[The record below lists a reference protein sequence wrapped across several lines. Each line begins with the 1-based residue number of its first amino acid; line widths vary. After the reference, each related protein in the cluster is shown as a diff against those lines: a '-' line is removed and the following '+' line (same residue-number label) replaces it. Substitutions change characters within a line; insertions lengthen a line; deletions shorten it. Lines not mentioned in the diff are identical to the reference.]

1 MAYDKEYYEKNK
13 ERIREYNRRWYQ
25 GHRDQKLAQQK
36 RWRDSHVEHHA
47 EYDRQWRKKNRAR
60 QNELS
65 DRWRKEKTGDAT
77 KKVRYRIRK
86 GEIIPQPC
94 EVCGHPHAE
103 AHHDDYNKPL
113 DVRWL
118 CRECHLAWHREN
130 KPVYL
135 EKGT

>member
-1 MAYDKEYYEKNK
+1 MAYDKEYYEKNR
-13 ERIREYNRRWYQ
+13 ERILAWQKEWRKKNKEKENARVRKWREENRDHHNEYNR
-25 GHRDQKLAQQK
+25 A
-36 RWRDSHVEHHA
+36 
-47 EYDRQWRKKNRAR
+47 WRKRNRAR
-60 QNELS
+60 QNELT

-77 KKVRYRIRK
+77 KKVHYRIRK

-94 EVCGHPHAE
+94 EVCGCPHTE

-118 CRECHLAWHREN
+118 CRECHLAWHKEN